1 MEVRQFHDRSPQEK
15 LSVTNKKNYNQERC
29 TVPQNRKKVAKIE
42 EEKIKKLVFFF
53 KFSSVFYT
61 SNLTMKTNIFIDF
74 HAYSA

>member
-42 EEKIKKLVFFF
+42 EEKIKKLFFLQVFICILYI
-53 KFSSVFYT
+53 KLDYENKYFY
-61 SNLTMKTNIFIDF
+61 
-74 HAYSA
+74 